1 MGHGQVFDALYAAQP
16 AQIAQIRSEVV
27 CVAAVCGADESTL
40 AKIRLAVSEA
50 ATNVVL
56 HAYRHDPGAG
66 DVRVF
71 IELAENCLNVGVRDS
86 GIGMSPRADS
96 PGAGLGLSLM
106 ANLAD
111 RCAINPAPQG
121 GTEVI
126 LRFEVDT

>member
-27 CVAAVCGADESTL
+27 SVAAGCGADESTL
-40 AKIRLAVSEA
+40 AKIKLAVSEA

-66 DVRVF
+66 DVRVS

-111 RCAINPAPQG
+111 RCAINTAPQG